1 MKDYYLVRLWQKEKN
16 VRFPKTFWF
25 LLVYDINISSLE
37 VAGKAINQ
45 RDGKVV
51 KLLCRPFFS
60 WRKIHKHFEATTFK
74 DDVNV
79 YLPEIVLKLTLK
91 SFFHCPSYLSEAWK
105 TSNSNDF
112 SKPKAFILN
121 ILELIRILLCLELFH
136 YIYIG
141 GHTSS

>member
-1 MKDYYLVRLWQKEKN
+1 M
-16 VRFPKTFWF
+16 
-25 LLVYDINISSLE
+25 
-37 VAGKAINQ
+37 NQ
-45 RDGKVV
+45 RDGKVL

-79 YLPEIVLKLTLK
+79 YLSELVLKLTLK
-91 SFFHCPSYLSEAWK
+91 SFFHCPSHLPEAWK

-121 ILELIRILLCLELFH
+121 ILELIRTLLCLELFH
-136 YIYIG
+136 YFYIG
-141 GHTSS
+141 GTPLHRFFFTFWKCCFLQPPQIFLNQWGAVLCWH